1 MFGIRRAALALLLL
15 LPSLVSAQQTDM
27 SAYRAATD
35 RLIDAAT
42 RDSFA
47 YNRLA
52 AFVDK
57 FGNRLSGSESLERS
71 IDWALAQMKA
81 DGLENVH
88 GESVMVPH
96 WVRGKEHAE
105 LTSPRRANLPML
117 GLGGSIATPA
127 DGIEADVFVVSSFA
141 DLKAHATDVKGRIV
155 VFDVPF
161 KSYGETVSYRAN
173 GAFEAQKLGAVAS
186 LIRSITPYSMST
198 PHTGSMRRD
207 SAVTIPGAAL
217 TVEDVKMLHRMQDRG
232 EKIRIRLY
240 MEAHTLP
247 DVTSR
252 NVIGEIR
259 GREKPDEIVI
269 VSGHIDSWDVGQGAM
284 DDGGGAI
291 VGWEAVRLMHKLNL
305 RPRRTV
311 RVILWTNEENG
322 ARGGTGYAESHN
334 AELAKHVA
342 AIESDEGAFKPLGFG
357 FTGTDSAFAQ
367 VQQIGKLLDRIG
379 ASEIT
384 SGGGGTDIAPMM
396 RNGVPGMGLNVERSK
411 YFWFHH
417 TEADNIDK
425 LDPKEVAQCAA
436 AMAVMAYV
444 LAEMPEML
452 PHGTPVLPPRRAST
466 QAPSFDDKTAHLRGL
481 VQAIDDGSN
490 DATQVPLSGW
500 LQQAQN
506 ELRTLAPTL
515 TPAERTRTSFAAYGA
530 AVAKYLEFQNAIYR
544 FLQNP
549 PPTATR
555 QTDADK
561 ITEIQEQAHRAV
573 QRADSLFA
581 AGN

>member
-1 MFGIRRAALALLLL
+1 MSRFGRDVPRCARLARKLACTLALLVV
-15 LPSLVSAQQTDM
+15 PSFASAQQTDM

-52 AFVDK
+52 TFVDK
-57 FGNRLSGSESLERS
+57 FGNRLSGSESLEHG
-71 IDWALAQMKA
+71 IDWVLAQMQA

-96 WVRGKEHAE
+96 WVRGKEYVE

-117 GLGGSIATPA
+117 GLGGSIATPPE
-127 DGIEADVFVVSSFA
+127 GIEADVFVVNSFD
-141 DLKAHATDVKGRIV
+141 DLKAHAADVKGRIV

-161 KSYGETVSYRAN
+161 KSYGETVIYRAN

-186 LIRSITPYSMST
+186 LIRSITPYSMRT

-217 TVEDVKMLHRMQDRG
+217 TVEDVKMLHRMQDLG
-232 EKIRIRLY
+232 EKIRIKLY
-240 MEAHTLP
+240 MEAHMLP
-247 DVTSR
+247 DVQSR

-259 GREKPDEIVI
+259 GREKPDEVVI

-322 ARGGTGYAESHN
+322 ARGGAGYAESHS

-342 AIESDEGAFKPLGFG
+342 AIESDEGTFKPRGFA

-367 VQQIGKLLDRIG
+367 IQQIGKLLDHIDAG
-379 ASEIT
+379 DVIK
-384 SGGGGTDIAPMM
+384 GGGGTDIAPMM
-396 RNGVPGMGLNVERSK
+396 RSGVPGMGLTVEDTK

-417 TEADNIDK
+417 TDADTMDK

-436 AMAVMAYV
+436 AMAVMSYV
-444 LAEMPEML
+444 LAEMPQML
-452 PHGTPVLPPRRAST
+452 PHGTPPLPPRR
-466 QAPSFDDKTAHLRGL
+466 R
-481 VQAIDDGSN
+481 
-490 DATQVPLSGW
+490 
-500 LQQAQN
+500 
-506 ELRTLAPTL
+506 
-515 TPAERTRTSFAAYGA
+515 
-530 AVAKYLEFQNAIYR
+530 
-544 FLQNP
+544 
-549 PPTATR
+549 
-555 QTDADK
+555 
-561 ITEIQEQAHRAV
+561 
-573 QRADSLFA
+573 
-581 AGN
+581 